1 MSNLRQVHCYEYTLI
16 ERDRERE
23 REREKE
29 MAGERERREKEGV
42 RKRERG
48 ERERGEYR
56 RGERERQET
65 IIKLFIKGKVY
76 PTCLSHKRN
85 KKQKTEH
92 SNNAKA
98 NTQDKLNT
106 TQQSLA
112 MTTEPDNTG
121 KAQQHAPK
129 KEQY

>member
-1 MSNLRQVHCYEYTLI
+1 MRKG
-16 ERDRERE
+16 RRKRKERE
-23 REREKE
+23 GGSKE
-29 MAGERERREKEGV
+29 E
-42 RKRERG
+42 RERG
-48 ERERGEYR
+48 ERGNIEEGRG
-56 RGERERQET
+56 ERQET

-121 KAQQHAPK
+121 KAQ
-129 KEQY
+129 

>member
-1 MSNLRQVHCYEYTLI
+1 
-16 ERDRERE
+16 
-23 REREKE
+23 

-56 RGERERQET
+56 RWERRET
-65 IIKLFIKGKVY
+65 IIKLAIKGKVY
-76 PTCLSHKRN
+76 PTCLSHNRN

-106 TQQSLA
+106 TQHSSA
-112 MTTEPDNTG
+112 MITESDNMG
-121 KAQQHAPK
+121 KAQ
-129 KEQY
+129 